1 MILGENGEKM
11 SKSRGNVVNPDDIV
25 NEYGADT
32 MRLYEMFIGDF
43 EKAAPWNSSS
53 IKGCRRF
60 VERYWNLQD
69 IVSDETG
76 YREKLEA
83 SFHKTIKKVTEDIDN
98 LKANTAI
105 AALMSLLNEIYDTGS
120 VTKDELKAFT
130 LLLNPF
136 APHVTEE
143 MWEVM
148 DFGGVVTDRKWP
160 EYDEE
165 KCKENSI
172 EIVAQVNGKLRAKL
186 IVPADITADDAVAAA
201 KADEKVAQSI
211 EGKTIVKELYVKGRL
226 VNIVVK

>member
-1 MILGENGEKM
+1 MSYNSMI
-11 SKSRGNVVNPDDIV
+11 
-25 NEYGADT
+25 
-32 MRLYEMFIGDF
+32 
-43 EKAAPWNSSS
+43 APTKYFQG
-53 IKGCRRF
+53 KG
-60 VERYWNLQD
+60 
-69 IVSDETG
+69 
-76 YREKLEA
+76 
-83 SFHKTIKKVTEDIDN
+83 
-98 LKANTAI
+98 
-105 AALMSLLNEIYDTGS
+105 LLNEIYDTGS
-120 VTKDELKAFT
+120 VTKDELKTFT

-148 DFGGVVTDRKWP
+148 DFGGVVTDQKWP

-186 IVPADITADDAVAAA
+186 VVPADITADDAVAAA